1 MLISIQPSVYLDDLD
16 PESGD
21 AMDAILSNAVGMM
34 GKHCG
39 SNGSVIVV
47 VVVATGTVSERR
59 ESSTIIFTYTCLY
72 LPVHALTL
80 TLLSATDDTTTA
92 DHQGSPIEE
101 DDQEEDDDDSDVE
114 SHREGGSQVLTD
126 TCTV

>member
-1 MLISIQPSVYLDDLD
+1 MYLDDLD

-39 SNGSVIVV
+39 SNGSGIVVVV
-47 VVVATGTVSERR
+47 VVVATVTVLERR
-59 ESSTIIFTYTCLY
+59 ESSTNYIHLHYTCQY
-72 LPVHALTL
+72 FPVHSL
-80 TLLSATDDTTTA
+80 TLLSATDNTTTA